1 MANYNLT
8 NQTIDST
15 FNQLLQKN
23 ETTGYLVDGTG
34 SVVDGL
40 QISGNT
46 SGSFVG
52 DGSGLTNVSAAI
64 PAGTVS
70 GSSQVDYPLISNIPS
85 GIVSGSSQV
94 NLTDTTFVDGTEFMV
109 LRTDGAGNLSFDYA
123 DRINI
128 EVRTIEAVTK
138 GDPLR
143 VVGFNNGQNRV
154 EVRKA
159 DASNSALMPAYGV
172 AYETIGAN
180 QNTQMVALGALD
192 DVNTQVAPNDFQEGD
207 VLYVKPG
214 GGLTNVKPTGTNLI
228 QNVGKVARRNQNNGE
243 ILVSAIGRSNDVPNI
258 QQGYAWVGDGNGV
271 PQAVSTA
278 SWDSQ
283 TDITSLNAFTQSQ
296 ENLNATF
303 ATTGSNT
310 FYGSQTFD
318 MSGNPANNLQITG
331 SNVFIKN
338 PFTGQTTQMN
348 GGSVFFPSDGVFMT
362 DEGFK
367 TRRASTSD
375 NELTLSTNPY
385 SFTAFNAPT
394 GSLLNQVGLFFN
406 RDSEF
411 NNVLPTNGIITISTG
426 SAYDGVIHIG
436 DGLDTKIDGNL
447 ELGGVFNTPNTLRF
461 IDTQPGPGI
470 MMEIKSGNPN
480 SVLTV
485 INSAAASGFGSDLLV
500 QGASTFIGNT
510 KFTGNTETSGQISGS
525 SVQIQGTALN
535 SITNESASP
544 ALVLNVGDS
553 SGSILELV
561 NQGATGIFG
570 YGAKFSRN
578 VDIAGTFEAI
588 TTAGGHNLVN
598 NNAAADLV
606 TTIGDNTGI
615 IMEIVNSAASG
626 VFGYGVKLSRDLRV
640 ESNTTITEVL
650 NLGAQDPLPTG
661 TSGDLAVSGSNLYF
675 HNGASWSQI
684 N

>member
-70 GSSQVDYPLISNIPS
+70 GSSQIIFNEISSIPS
-85 GIVSGSSQV
+85 GLVSGSSQV
-94 NLTDTTFVDGTEFMV
+94 VLEDTTFTDGENDMF
-109 LRTDGAGNLSFDYA
+109 LSTDGAGNISFDWVKTLHQ
-123 DRINI
+123 NI
-128 EVRTIEAVTK
+128 KNEEATPILRGTPLFVSGAT
-138 GDPLR
+138 GDNVNVYR
-143 VVGFNNGQNRV
+143 
-154 EVRKA
+154 A
-159 DASNSALMPAYGV
+159 DADNPARRPATLIAFDSTLAPSATGTAIISGEIQGVDTSLYPAGTVVY
-172 AYETIGAN
+172 
-180 QNTQMVALGALD
+180 LGA
-192 DVNTQVAPNDFQEGD
+192 
-207 VLYVKPG
+207 G
-214 GGLTNVKPTGTNLI
+214 GGWSATKPTGSANSVQSLGVIT
-228 QNVGKVARRNQNNGE
+228 RSSNNGRG
-243 ILVSAIGRSNDVPNI
+243 IVFNQIGNNLPNI
-258 QQGYAWVGDGNGV
+258 SEGYAWVGNGDGV
-271 PQAVSTA
+271 PTAISTA
-278 SWDSQ
+278 SWDAQ
-283 TDITSLNAFTQSQ
+283 ADLTSLNAFTQSQ

-318 MSGNPANNLQITG
+318 MSGNPANSLQITG
-331 SNVFIKN
+331 SNVYITN
-338 PFTGQTTQMN
+338 PSTGQTTQMN
-348 GGSVFFPSDGVFMT
+348 GGSVFFPNDGVFMT

-367 TRRASTSD
+367 TRRANTSD

-436 DGLDTKIDGNL
+436 DGLNTKIDGNL

-461 IDTQPGPGI
+461 VDTQGGPGI
-470 MMEIKSGNPN
+470 MMEIRSGNPN
-480 SVLTV
+480 PVITV
-485 INSAAASGFGSDLLV
+485 INSSAASGFGTDLLV
-500 QGASTFIGNT
+500 QGTSTFIGTT

-525 SVQIQGTALN
+525 NIQIQGTALN
-535 SITNESASP
+535 TIANQSTSP
-544 ALVLNVGDS
+544 ALVLNVGDT

-578 VDIAGTFEAI
+578 VDIAGSLEAI
-588 TTAGGHNLVN
+588 TTSGAHNFVN
-598 NNAAADLV
+598 NNASPDLV
-606 TTIGDNTGI
+606 MTVGDSSGVI
-615 IMEIVNSAASG
+615 IETANSAATSL
-626 VFGYGVKLSRDLRV
+626 FGYGVKLNRPLRV
-640 ESNTTITEVL
+640 ESNTNITEVL

-661 TSGDLAVSGSNLYF
+661 SSGDLAVSGSNLYF
-675 HNGASWSQI
+675 HNGTSWSQI

>member
-70 GSSQVDYPLISNIPS
+70 GSSQIIFNEISSIPS
-85 GIVSGSSQV
+85 GLVSGSSQV
-94 NLTDTTFVDGTEFMV
+94 VLEDTTFTDGENDMF
-109 LRTDGAGNLSFDYA
+109 LSTDGAGNISFDWVKTLHQNIKNEEATPILRGTPLFVSGATGDNANVYIA
-123 DRINI
+123 DAAN
-128 EVRTIEAVTK
+128 
-138 GDPLR
+138 PLR
-143 VVGFNNGQNRV
+143 RPATLIAFDETLAPSATGTAIISGEIQGVDTNLYPAGTVVYLGVGGGWSATRPTGSASVQTLGVITRSANNGR
-154 EVRKA
+154 
-159 DASNSALMPAYGV
+159 GV
-172 AYETIGAN
+172 VFN
-180 QNTQMVALGALD
+180 QVGN
-192 DVNTQVAPNDFQEGD
+192 
-207 VLYVKPG
+207 
-214 GGLTNVKPTGTNLI
+214 NL
-228 QNVGKVARRNQNNGE
+228 
-243 ILVSAIGRSNDVPNI
+243 PNI
-258 QQGYAWVGDGNGV
+258 SEGYAWVGNGDGV
-271 PQAVSTA
+271 PTAISTA
-278 SWDSQ
+278 SWDAQ
-283 TDITSLNAFTQSQ
+283 ADLTSLNAFTQSQ

-318 MSGNPANNLQITG
+318 MSGNPANSLQITG
-331 SNVFIKN
+331 SNVYITN
-338 PFTGQTTQMN
+338 PSTGQTTQMN
-348 GGSVFFPSDGVFMT
+348 GGSVFFPNDGVFMT

-367 TRRASTSD
+367 TRRANTSD

-436 DGLDTKIDGNL
+436 DGLNTKIDGNL

-461 IDTQPGPGI
+461 VDTQGGPGI
-470 MMEIKSGNPN
+470 MMEIRSGNPN
-480 SVLTV
+480 PVITV
-485 INSAAASGFGSDLLV
+485 INSSAASGFGTDLLV
-500 QGASTFIGNT
+500 QGTSTFIGTT

-535 SITNESASP
+535 SISNESTSP
-544 ALVLNVGDS
+544 ALVLNVGDT

-578 VDIAGTFEAI
+578 VDIAGSLEAI
-588 TTAGGHNLVN
+588 TTSGAHNFVN
-598 NNAAADLV
+598 NNASPDLV
-606 TTIGDNTGI
+606 MTVGDSSGVI
-615 IMEIVNSAASG
+615 IETANSAATSL
-626 VFGYGVKLSRDLRV
+626 FGYGVKLNRPLRV
-640 ESNTTITEVL
+640 ESNTNITEVL

-661 TSGDLAVSGSNLYF
+661 SSGDLAVSGSNLYF
-675 HNGASWSQI
+675 HNGTSWSQI